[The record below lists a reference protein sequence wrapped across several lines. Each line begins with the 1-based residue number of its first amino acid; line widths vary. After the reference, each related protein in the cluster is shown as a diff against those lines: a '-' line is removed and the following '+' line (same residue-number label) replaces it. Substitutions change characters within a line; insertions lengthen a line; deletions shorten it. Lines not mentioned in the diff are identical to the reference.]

1 MFTLT
6 LPSALI
12 LNIWEKLR
20 FIALLDSANF
30 MKLSGL
36 NLTKFVSHDFSR
48 KKIKRSFYSTF
59 NKCARYR
66 YAKMSYTVVA

>member
-30 MKLSGL
+30 MTLSGL

-48 KKIKRSFYSTF
+48 KKIKRLFYSNLT
-59 NKCARYR
+59 NEQDTVILKCHI
-66 YAKMSYTVVA
+66 VA